1 MALQKGNEQ
10 GCGPRMRKADAVPY
24 LLQANNEIP
33 WFDSQCFRNLI
44 SDEVHVK
51 VGYEFCPSESLHY
64 QNLNQVLL

>member
-51 VGYEFCPSESLHY
+51 VMNF
-64 QNLNQVLL
+64 VLLNPCTIKT